1 MEFTDVTGDTDA
13 YYTSLDRAYT
23 PPVQKKRKSSRT
35 SEDDAKIELWKSLA
49 ASLKSQDNIKAK
61 SESFERATLFGKV
74 GADSLLQDEPKKWCY
89 LKKVMDVCYDYEQL
103 KSNSHPIYQTNLSK
117 RIISNQLILW
127 TCLVMYQWINLLTC
141 DASESIFSHD
151 NFDKPK

>member
-35 SEDDAKIELWKSLA
+35 SEDAKIELWKSLA

-74 GADSLLQDEPKKWCY
+74 GADSLLQYEPKKWCY

-117 RIISNQLILW
+117 RIISNQLIL
-127 TCLVMYQWINLLTC
+127 
-141 DASESIFSHD
+141 
-151 NFDKPK
+151 

>member
-1 MEFTDVTGDTDA
+1 MEFTDVTGDIDA
-13 YYTSLDRAYT
+13 YYISLDRAYT
-23 PPVQKKRKSSRT
+23 PQCKRKSSRT

-61 SESFERATLFGKV
+61 SESFERGTLFGKV
-74 GADSLLQDEPKKWCY
+74 GADSLLQYDPKKWCY
-89 LKKVMDVCYDYEQL
+89 LKKKVMDVCYDYEQL

-127 TCLVMYQWINLLTC
+127 TWLVMYQRINLLTC
-141 DASESIFSHD
+141 DASESIFSHE
-151 NFDKPK
+151 NFDNPK

>member
-35 SEDDAKIELWKSLA
+35 SEDAKIELWKSLA

-74 GADSLLQDEPKKWCY
+74 GADSLLQYEPKKWCY